1 MAAVHAGALTL
12 GSDELDGLGPNTPE
26 QRQLV
31 LSCIECNLHDQSINR
46 RDIVS
51 HPSIHSIAAGV
62 LEVGPQL

>member
-1 MAAVHAGALTL
+1 VTL
-12 GSDELDGLGPNTPE
+12 SSDVLDALGPK
-26 QRQLV
+26 
-31 LSCIECNLHDQSINR
+31 IHDQSINR

>member
-1 MAAVHAGALTL
+1 VAAVHAGALTL
-12 GSDELDGLGPNTPE
+12 GSDELDGLGPNT
-26 QRQLV
+26 
-31 LSCIECNLHDQSINR
+31 HDQSINR